1 MLFGLLVPPGSAARD
16 RVADGLAIAAA
27 LLYGAFMV
35 YIGDATSPGA
45 AVPWPV
51 DVALG
56 TTCAASLVVRRRHP
70 VALALVLLPF
80 GAVSVMATG
89 AILAMLLTVAV
100 RRPARPAFLLA
111 AGHVATSAGYFLL
124 QHEPPFPLWVDL
136 VMRAATAAGAIGWG
150 LFLGALRERTT
161 RLEAEQQLRVEQA
174 RLTERAR
181 IAREMHDVLGH
192 RISLLCLHA
201 GALEV
206 RSDARPD
213 EIAIAAATIRSSAH
227 EALEELRTVIRVLR
241 DGPAEGAE
249 PPQPGLPDLARLVD
263 SARAHG
269 MTVGYECRVPPDGP
283 SAVLGRTAYRVVQE
297 GLTNA
302 GKHAPGAPVSVLV
315 DGAAGRELRVAV
327 SNPCAAAVST
337 VPSGGA
343 GLVGIRERLLLA
355 GGRVEYGTTGDRFRL
370 EAWLPWPA

>member
-16 RVADGLAIAAA
+16 RVADGLAIGAA

-35 YIGDATSPGA
+35 LIGDATSPGA

-51 DVALG
+51 DVGIG
-56 TTCAASLVVRRRHP
+56 TACAAALVARRRHP
-70 VALALVLLPF
+70 VAVVLALLPF
-80 GAVSVMATG
+80 GAVSVTATG
-89 AILAMLLTVAV
+89 PILVALLTVTI
-100 RRPARPAFLLA
+100 RRPARVPLLLA
-111 AGHVATSAGYFLL
+111 AGHVATSVVYFLL

-192 RISLLCLHA
+192 KISLLCLHA

-206 RSDARPD
+206 RSDARPE
-213 EIAIAAATIRSSAH
+213 EIAIAAATIRTSAH

-241 DGPAEGAE
+241 DAPAGPE
-249 PPQPGLPDLARLVD
+249 PPQPGLPDLPRLVD

-269 MTVGYECRVPPDGP
+269 MTVGYECRVPLDGP
-283 SAVLGRTAYRVVQE
+283 AAVLGRTAYRVVQE

-315 DGAAGRELRVAV
+315 DGAAGGELRVEV
-327 SNPCAAAVST
+327 SNPCAALDSA
-337 VPSGGA
+337 VPSGGV

-355 GGRVEYGTTGDRFRL
+355 GGRVQYGMTGESFQL

>member
-1 MLFGLLVPPGSAARD
+1 MLFGLLVPPGSAPRD
-16 RVADGLAIAAA
+16 RVADGLAIGAA

-35 YIGDATSPGA
+35 LIGDATSPGA
-45 AVPWPV
+45 AVPWSV
-51 DVALG
+51 DVGIG
-56 TTCAASLVVRRRHP
+56 TACAAALVARRRHP
-70 VALALVLLPF
+70 VAVVLALLPF
-80 GAVSVMATG
+80 GAVSVTATG
-89 AILAMLLTVAV
+89 PILVALLTVTI
-100 RRPARPAFLLA
+100 RRPARVPLLLA
-111 AGHVATSAGYFLL
+111 AGHVATSVIYFLS

-213 EIAIAAATIRSSAH
+213 EIAIAAATIRTSAH

-241 DGPAEGAE
+241 DGPTGPE
-249 PPQPGLPDLARLVD
+249 PPQPGLPDLPRLVD

-269 MTVGYECRVPPDGP
+269 MTVGYECRVPLDGP
-283 SAVLGRTAYRVVQE
+283 AAVLGRTAYRVVQE

-315 DGAAGRELRVAV
+315 DGGAGEGLRVEV
-327 SNPCAAAVST
+327 SNPCSAVDSA
-337 VPSGGA
+337 VPSGGV

-355 GGRVEYGTTGDRFRL
+355 GGRVQYGMTGERFRL